1 MAEILF
7 VSLIH
12 ILQNPDLYDGKPVR
26 VVGYAAVRF
35 EAQALYVSEQ
45 DARNAVTKNA
55 LWLDVQVTEPMRK
68 LNDKFVL
75 VEGVFSKSEL
85 GHLRMYSG
93 TIKQVTRL
101 EAWSDPKRP
110 VNPAQK

>member
-12 ILQNPDLYDGKPVR
+12 ILQNPGEYDGKPVR
-26 VVGYAAVRF
+26 VVGYAALRF

-55 LWLDVQVTEPMRK
+55 LWLAVDLTDAVRK
-68 LNDKFVL
+68 LNDHFVI
-75 VEGVFSKSEL
+75 VEGVFAKDEL
-85 GHLRMYSG
+85 GHLRLYSG

-101 EAWSDPKRP
+101 ELWSDPKRP
-110 VNPAQK
+110 VSPPQR